1 MKYQRGVSL
10 GGLMLG
16 LTAFGLAAI
25 LVMKVAP
32 EWMEYSKIVKAVKAT
47 ASDTGLKESTVGQ
60 VRAAYQKKA
69 EIDDI
74 KSVPADDL
82 DITKDGAELVI
93 SFAYQKKI
101 PLFSNVSLVFDF
113 EGSSAK
119 Q

>member
-1 MKYQRGVSL
+1 MKYQRGV
-10 GGLMLG
+10 GMGELMLG
-16 LTAFGLAAI
+16 AVALGCSVL
-25 LVMKVAP
+25 LVLKVVP
-32 EWMEYSKIVKAVKAT
+32 EWMEYSKIVKAVKST
-47 ASDTGLKESTVGQ
+47 ASDTGLKESTVAQ